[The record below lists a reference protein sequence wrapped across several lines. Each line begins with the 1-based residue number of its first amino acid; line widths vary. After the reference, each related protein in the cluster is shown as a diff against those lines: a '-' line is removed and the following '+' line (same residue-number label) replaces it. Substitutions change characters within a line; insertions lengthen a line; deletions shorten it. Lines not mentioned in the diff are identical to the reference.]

1 MALTIDEMIVKA
13 RAAVVARFRDVLFM
27 ETGKPNPVLVGKD
40 APVIAK
46 AAGIDIPADTKV
58 IALKVKTVGALDP
71 LNEEILGPIRI
82 YDRL

>member
-46 AAGIDIPADTKV
+46 EQALISRLIP
-58 IALKVKTVGALDP
+58 
-71 LNEEILGPIRI
+71 
-82 YDRL
+82 RLSLSRLRQ